1 MLTTFPQCKF
11 SLEFPE
17 ILSQNLMLSL
27 TEFAWEFRNNALWD
41 TCTIIQQDS
50 DVGVLHGNL
59 YFTFVFDPHLI
70 YALFLQLLFIFVEF

>member
-1 MLTTFPQCKF
+1 
-11 SLEFPE
+11 
-17 ILSQNLMLSL
+17 MLSL

-59 YFTFVFDPHLI
+59 YFAFVFDPHLI
-70 YALFLQLLFIFVEF
+70 DAQFL